1 MRSLLSVG
9 FNSSPSC
16 LTEIILQQLRLV
28 VLFVIGVGGV
38 VLNRTN
44 IIMVVLMSLELAL
57 LSVSLN
63 FIIFSVCLGDLIGQI
78 FAIFILIIAACESSI
93 GLAIIA
99 VSCTRTVSVPHER
112 CQGQLRLTG
121 LTML

>member
-1 MRSLLSVG
+1 G
-9 FNSSPSC
+9 FYSFFF
-16 LTEIILQQLRLV
+16 LAA

-44 IIMVVLMSLELAL
+44 IVVVLMSLEFAL
-57 LSVSLN
+57 LSISLN

-93 GLAIIA
+93 GLAIILVYFRVRGSIRIDQA
-99 VSCTRTVSVPHER
+99 SLLKS
-112 CQGQLRLTG
+112 
-121 LTML
+121 